1 MKSHFHFCLF
11 PDDLMEKSKA
21 PIYLRS
27 PKDTVVSFHHYQKL
41 IKTCGYTGDFTT
53 LFDLLMENLVVYSPY
68 FQFLND
74 AWKQRNHP
82 NVCLLFFEDM
92 KKDLAPS
99 VGKVASFLGKDVSD
113 EMVKALDDHLSFK
126 QMRNNPAVNKE
137 KRRKLGLLAGEG
149 SLL

>member
-1 MKSHFHFCLF
+1 MK
-11 PDDLMEKSKA
+11 A
-21 PIYLRS
+21 
-27 PKDTVVSFHHYQKL
+27 
-41 IKTCGYTGDFTT
+41 CGYTGDFTT
-53 LFDLLMENLVVYSPY
+53 FFDLLMENLVVYSPY

-82 NVCLLFFEDM
+82 KVYLLFFEDM
-92 KKDLAPS
+92 KKGLAPS

-137 KRRKLGLLAGEG
+137 KRRKLGLLAGDG